1 MSTEKPMPLGASLP
15 TRESL
20 DSRRGTLHFLAPDPV
35 PDVVQRRRRSD
46 ALAALNRTVPQAFQW
61 ARFSAPELSRRSGP
75 AAAAVQRDALWCT
88 PRLVFVGAA
97 GSGKT
102 SLAVACLRRWVYEN
116 ARAAAF
122 FHACELGMARI
133 QHPAG
138 RGEPEIVEQATKWPL
153 VLIDDLGSERGIA
166 GCAVPDVIHLRHAAE
181 RPLWIT
187 TGLSRAAVVERYGAG
202 IARRVFE
209 GATVITPDA

>member
-1 MSTEKPMPLGASLP
+1 MSTDKPMPLGAMLP

-20 DSRRGTLHFLAPDPV
+20 DSRRGTLHVVAPEAPAD
-35 PDVVQRRRRSD
+35 DVQRQRRND
-46 ALAALNRTVPQAFQW
+46 ALMALNRTVPQAFQW
-61 ARFSAPELSRRSGP
+61 ARFAAPELSRRAGP
-75 AAAAVQRDALWCT
+75 AAAAALREALWRT
-88 PRLVFVGAA
+88 PRLVFVGPA

-102 SLAVACLRRWVYEN
+102 SLAVACLRRWAHEN

-138 RGEPEIVEQATKWPL
+138 RGEPEIVDRATRWPL
-153 VLIDDLGSERGIA
+153 ALLDDLGSERSIA
-166 GCAVPDVIHLRHAAE
+166 GCAVPDVIYLRHASE

>member
-1 MSTEKPMPLGASLP
+1 MSTEKPVPLGAILP
-15 TRESL
+15 TSESV
-20 DSRRGTLHFLAPDPV
+20 DSRCGTLRVVAPDSPG
-35 PDVVQRRRRSD
+35 DDVQRQRRND

-61 ARFSAPELSRRSGP
+61 ARFTAPELSDRAGP
-75 AAAAVQRDALWCT
+75 AASAALRDALWRT

-102 SLAVACLRRWVYEN
+102 SLAVACLRRWAHEN

-138 RGEPEIVEQATKWPL
+138 RGEPELVERATKWPL
-153 VLIDDLGSERGIA
+153 VLLDDLGSERGIA
-166 GCAVPDVIHLRHAAE
+166 GCAVPDVIYLRHAAE

-187 TGLSRAAVVERYGAG
+187 TGLSRTAVVERYGAG
-202 IARRVFE
+202 VARRVFE
-209 GATVITPDA
+209 GATIITLDA

>member
-1 MSTEKPMPLGASLP
+1 MSTDKPLPLGATLA
-15 TRESL
+15 RGL
-20 DSRRGTLHFLAPDPV
+20 GTLHVVASEPPV
-35 PDVVQRRRRSD
+35 DDLQRQRRND
-46 ALAALNRTVPQAFQW
+46 ALGALNRTIPQAFQW
-61 ARFSAPELSRRSGP
+61 ARFSAPELSHRAGP
-75 AAAAVQRDALWCT
+75 AAAGVLREALWRT
-88 PRLVFVGAA
+88 PRLVFAGAA

-102 SLAVACLRRWVYEN
+102 SLAVACLRRWAYEN

-138 RGEPEIVEQATKWPL
+138 RGEPELVDRATKWPL
-153 VLIDDLGSERGIA
+153 VLLDDLGSERSIA
-166 GCAVPDVIHLRHAAE
+166 GCAVPDVIYLRHAAE
-181 RPLWIT
+181 RALWIT
-187 TGLSRAAVVERYGAG
+187 TGLSRDAVVERYGAG

>member
-1 MSTEKPMPLGASLP
+1 MSTDKPLPLGATLA
-15 TRESL
+15 
-20 DSRRGTLHFLAPDPV
+20 RGLGKLQVVASEPPV
-35 PDVVQRRRRSD
+35 DDLQRQRRNDS
-46 ALAALNRTVPQAFQW
+46 LAALNRTIPQAFQW
-61 ARFSAPELSRRSGP
+61 ARFSAPELSRRAGP
-75 AAAAVQRDALWCT
+75 AAAGVLREALWRT
-88 PRLVFVGAA
+88 PRLVFAGAA

-102 SLAVACLRRWVYEN
+102 SLAVACLRRWTYEN

-138 RGEPEIVEQATKWPL
+138 RGEPELVDRATKWPL
-153 VLIDDLGSERGIA
+153 VLLDDLGSERSIA
-166 GCAVPDVIHLRHAAE
+166 GCAVPDVIYLRHAAE
-181 RPLWIT
+181 RALWIT
-187 TGLSRAAVVERYGAG
+187 TGLSRDAVVERYGAG